1 MANLTTGELN
11 AMSPSEEDQ
20 KVRKALG
27 VGASEEDIRALGDG
41 AYEDSLERVEFEK
54 FEPKT
59 YGGMF
64 DYNPDEEAL
73 KNKSTRIFSVRYV
86 STSG

>member
-11 AMSPSEEDQ
+11 AMSPSEE
-20 KVRKALG
+20 
-27 VGASEEDIRALGDG
+27 E
-41 AYEDSLERVEFEK
+41 ERVEFEK

-73 KNKSTRIFSVRYV
+73 KNKKSQGMPEKAVPRNA
-86 STSG
+86 